1 MKRMI
6 KTKIMMMTLCSSY
19 LPKAKEKR
27 GTQQWQWWMSLREGK
42 KPRFEGLKPR
52 RCVGRPMWGSKEEGK
67 KKRYRVWT
75 RLLGVG
81 VHQGR
86 AKSEGSFSELDV

>member
-42 KPRFEGLKPR
+42 KPRFE
-52 RCVGRPMWGSKEEGK
+52 V
-67 KKRYRVWT
+67 
-75 RLLGVG
+75 
-81 VHQGR
+81 
-86 AKSEGSFSELDV
+86 